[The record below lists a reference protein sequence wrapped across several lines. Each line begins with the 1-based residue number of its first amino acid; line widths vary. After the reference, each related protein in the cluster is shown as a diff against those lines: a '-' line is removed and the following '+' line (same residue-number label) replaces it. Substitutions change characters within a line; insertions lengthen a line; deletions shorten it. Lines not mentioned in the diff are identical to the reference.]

1 MRPSWRSGPVI
12 ADPRLGGGAIGLTH
26 HPRRRRLALGEGR
39 GESWGVSSPVI
50 VGASR
55 AVVLLTLLAAAG
67 CGARPSAAGD
77 PPAFDRRA
85 VLLNPDDPFWST
97 RAPDT
102 VRARFETSK
111 GPFVLE
117 LYRSWGPLGVDRTYN
132 LIRAGFFD
140 DSRFYRVLANYIV
153 QFGIPGDPAI
163 SQRWR
168 TRAFPDDSIH
178 QSNVRGTF
186 GFAMTGPNTRTT
198 QIYINLVD
206 NLRNDGMGFT
216 LLGRVVEG
224 MSVVDSLYSGYGDA
238 AVGGMRAGRQQRA
251 FEEGN
256 AHLDRDFP
264 LFDRIIRATII
275 AGAGGRAAP

>member
-1 MRPSWRSGPVI
+1 MLVVSLDACRPP
-12 ADPRLGGGAIGLTH
+12 
-26 HPRRRRLALGEGR
+26 
-39 GESWGVSSPVI
+39 
-50 VGASR
+50 
-55 AVVLLTLLAAAG
+55 AAATG
-67 CGARPSAAGD
+67 QA
-77 PPAFDRRA
+77 PPVNRRA

-111 GPFVLE
+111 GPFVIE
-117 LYRSWGPLGVDRTYN
+117 MYRAWGPLGVDRAYN

-140 DSRFYRVLANYIV
+140 DSRFYRSLPNYIV
-153 QFGIPGDPAI
+153 QFGIPGDPEI
-163 SQRWR
+163 SRPWR
-168 TRAFPDDSIH
+168 NRAFPDDTIH

-198 QIYINLVD
+198 QIYINRVD

-256 AHLDRDFP
+256 AHMDRDFP
-264 LFDRIIRATII
+264 LFDRLIRATILP
-275 AGAGGRAAP
+275 GGR